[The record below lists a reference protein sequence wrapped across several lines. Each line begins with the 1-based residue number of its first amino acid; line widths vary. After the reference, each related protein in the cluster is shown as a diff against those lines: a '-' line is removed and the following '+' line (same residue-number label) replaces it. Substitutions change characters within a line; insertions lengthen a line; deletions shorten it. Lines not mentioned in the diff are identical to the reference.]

1 MFAHDTEVALHSVVA
16 LVNTVRDGVDHLAAP
31 AALDAL
37 LDREGFTGRREGT
50 EDELAQVHDLRA
62 TLRSLWTSDEREVVT
77 VVNRLLGDA
86 RTRPQLT
93 RHDAFDWH
101 LHMTDPDAPLVDRMG
116 TEAAMAVVDL
126 LRAGELRR
134 LRHCAAD
141 DCDAVLV
148 DFSRNRSR
156 RYCDTG
162 NCGNRQ
168 HVAAYRARQA
178 TGQDRAPAAGSAT
191 GPDPRT

>member
-1 MFAHDTEVALHSVVA
+1 MFAHDTEVALRSVVA
-16 LVNTVRDGVDHLAAP
+16 LVNTSHDGDERLDDP
-31 AALDAL
+31 GALDAF
-37 LDREGFTGRREGT
+37 LDQEGFTGRREGT
-50 EDELAQVHDLRA
+50 ARELAEVHDLRA
-62 TLRSLWTSDEREVVT
+62 TLRRLWDTDDEREAVGT
-77 VVNRLLGDA
+77 INGLLADA

-116 TEAAMAVVDL
+116 TEAAMALVDL
-126 LRAGELRR
+126 LRLGEFGRLRR
-134 LRHCAAD
+134 CAAQ

-148 DFSRNRSR
+148 DLSRNRSR
-156 RYCDTG
+156 RYCDIG

-178 TGQDRAPAAGSAT
+178 ADHDQG
-191 GPDPRT
+191 

>member
-1 MFAHDTEVALHSVVA
+1 MFAHDTEVALRSVVA
-16 LVNTVRDGVDHLAAP
+16 LVNTDRDGTEQLDEP
-31 AALDAL
+31 AALDAF

-50 EDELAQVHDLRA
+50 SDELEQVHGLRA
-62 TLRSLWTSDEREVVT
+62 GLRSIWDADELEVVT
-77 VVNRLLGDA
+77 VVNRLLGTA

-126 LRAGELRR
+126 LRAGELGR

-148 DFSRNRSR
+148 DLSRNRSR

-178 TGQDRAPAAGSAT
+178 AEQ
-191 GPDPRT
+191 GPGA

>member
-1 MFAHDTEVALHSVVA
+1 MFAHDTEVALRSVVE
-16 LVNTVRDGVDHLAAP
+16 LVNTDLGATEQLADP
-31 AALDAL
+31 AALDAF

-50 EDELAQVHDLRA
+50 AHELAQVRGLRTA
-62 TLRSLWTSDEREVVT
+62 LRGIWDADEPEVVT

-86 RTRPQLT
+86 RTRPRLT

-116 TEAAMAVVDL
+116 TEAAMAIVDL
-126 LRAGELRR
+126 LRAGELGR

-141 DCDAVLV
+141 DCEAVLV
-148 DFSRNRSR
+148 DLSRNRSR

-178 TGQDRAPAAGSAT
+178 AE
-191 GPDPRT
+191 RTSEP